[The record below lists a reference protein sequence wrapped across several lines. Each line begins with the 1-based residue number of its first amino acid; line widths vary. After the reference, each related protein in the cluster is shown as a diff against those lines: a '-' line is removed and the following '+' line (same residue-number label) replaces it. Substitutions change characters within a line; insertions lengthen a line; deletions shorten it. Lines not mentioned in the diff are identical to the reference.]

1 MQSFFIGQG
10 LIMNKDT
17 IAVHLNNC
25 RVIYLD
31 EVDSTNNYAKELLM
45 EENTSGPIAIIANSQ
60 TCGRGRLGKSFA
72 SPKDAGIYLSIVME
86 SPIPTDDLPV
96 VTMAS
101 AVSVR
106 RAIKNITGEDP
117 QIKWV
122 NDLFLRGK
130 KICGILVEG
139 RAKTTIDNIIIGI
152 GVNCFPSEYPSEIKE
167 IAGPISEEPGSFSRS
182 ELAAE
187 IINEVISVV
196 ESIKSKNALNKILM
210 EYSSNCMT
218 PELIPPELAP

>member
-1 MQSFFIGQG
+1 
-10 LIMNKDT
+10 MNKDT

-31 EVDSTNNYAKELLM
+31 EVDSTNNYAKELLV
-45 EENTSGPIAIIANSQ
+45 EENASRPIAIIANSQ

-72 SPKDAGIYLSIVME
+72 SPKDAGVYLSVVME